1 MPPYTRFDVVDGV
14 AIITIDNP
22 PVNALGPGVLEAIE
36 ASVARG
42 VADSDVT
49 ALVLVGAGRTFV
61 AGADINI
68 FTTLKTREQSLEQVR
83 MMHARLRRIEDA
95 PKPVVAAIH
104 GNALGGGLELAL
116 ACHYRVA
123 AKDAK
128 VGQPEVFLGLIPGAG
143 GTQRLPRLCGPAMA
157 LDMCTV
163 GRAVE
168 AQQALSAGILDRL
181 VDGDR
186 QRVIDAAVAWA
197 RERAAAGD
205 IRRTRD
211 LSDQLADVDSALRA
225 CAERRAALEQIA
237 ESPAPYAAVNAIEAA
252 CMLPFDEGSA
262 VERELFTDCVLSD
275 ASRALVHLFFAERE
289 ASKVPGVPKDTPA
302 RDIRRAA
309 VLGAGTRGGGIAIT
323 YADAGIP
330 VLLMDVDHGAL
341 ARRLQS
347 VRRHYESAVSK
358 GRMTVD
364 ALEHTMARITP
375 TTTFA
380 AFDTVDIVTE
390 AVPEDRDLTMS
401 VFADLGR
408 ETRAD
413 CLLVSSTSTLDID
426 QLARASGRPAAVI
439 GHHFGRPAHE
449 TKLIEIIRGRETSPQ
464 AIATS
469 LTLAKRLGRVSVVI
483 GHGIGSV
490 ANRIL
495 ASAVHEACLLLD
507 EGASEPQIDRAMT
520 RFGMPAGSL
529 GVLDTGG
536 LDIRRGLA
544 NRAVTRRE
552 MTEAEIVDRV
562 MTAMANEG
570 ARTIEE
576 GCATRPG
583 DIDIICCYGFG
594 FPRARGGPMHY
605 ANNRR

>member
-426 QLARASGRPAAVI
+426 
-439 GHHFGRPAHE
+439 
-449 TKLIEIIRGRETSPQ
+449 
-464 AIATS
+464 
-469 LTLAKRLGRVSVVI
+469 
-483 GHGIGSV
+483 
-490 ANRIL
+490 
-495 ASAVHEACLLLD
+495 
-507 EGASEPQIDRAMT
+507 
-520 RFGMPAGSL
+520 
-529 GVLDTGG
+529 
-536 LDIRRGLA
+536 
-544 NRAVTRRE
+544 
-552 MTEAEIVDRV
+552 
-562 MTAMANEG
+562 
-570 ARTIEE
+570 
-576 GCATRPG
+576 
-583 DIDIICCYGFG
+583 
-594 FPRARGGPMHY
+594 
-605 ANNRR
+605 

>member
-1 MPPYTRFDVVDGV
+1 
-14 AIITIDNP
+14 
-22 PVNALGPGVLEAIE
+22 
-36 ASVARG
+36 
-42 VADSDVT
+42 
-49 ALVLVGAGRTFV
+49 
-61 AGADINI
+61 
-68 FTTLKTREQSLEQVR
+68 
-83 MMHARLRRIEDA
+83 
-95 PKPVVAAIH
+95 
-104 GNALGGGLELAL
+104 
-116 ACHYRVA
+116 
-123 AKDAK
+123 
-128 VGQPEVFLGLIPGAG
+128 
-143 GTQRLPRLCGPAMA
+143 
-157 LDMCTV
+157 
-163 GRAVE
+163 
-168 AQQALSAGILDRL
+168 
-181 VDGDR
+181 
-186 QRVIDAAVAWA
+186 
-197 RERAAAGD
+197 
-205 IRRTRD
+205 
-211 LSDQLADVDSALRA
+211 
-225 CAERRAALEQIA
+225 
-237 ESPAPYAAVNAIEAA
+237 
-252 CMLPFDEGSA
+252 
-262 VERELFTDCVLSD
+262 
-275 ASRALVHLFFAERE
+275 
-289 ASKVPGVPKDTPA
+289 
-302 RDIRRAA
+302 
-309 VLGAGTRGGGIAIT
+309 
-323 YADAGIP
+323 
-330 VLLMDVDHGAL
+330 
-341 ARRLQS
+341 
-347 VRRHYESAVSK
+347 
-358 GRMTVD
+358 
-364 ALEHTMARITP
+364 
-375 TTTFA
+375 
-380 AFDTVDIVTE
+380 
-390 AVPEDRDLTMS
+390 
-401 VFADLGR
+401 
-408 ETRAD
+408 
-413 CLLVSSTSTLDID
+413 
-426 QLARASGRPAAVI
+426 GRPAAVI